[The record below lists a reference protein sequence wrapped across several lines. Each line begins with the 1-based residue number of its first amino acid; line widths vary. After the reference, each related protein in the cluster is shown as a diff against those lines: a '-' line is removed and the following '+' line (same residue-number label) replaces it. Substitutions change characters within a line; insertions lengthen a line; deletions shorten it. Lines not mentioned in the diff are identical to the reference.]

1 MPNLPSWL
9 SSSLSLNPNI
19 PNDIQGNK
27 ENSLFNTD
35 IIPENAPQVIKN
47 LARNV
52 ADILTNIQRIRGNR
66 QSLITTAILT
76 IAQNGYEAEKLGC
89 AFISE
94 QHPHD
99 MHHVYHKAIGDALHK
114 LVSLLE
120 SDGQFTGL
128 AEDMTTL
135 MKRIW
140 DDYHSQMPENNG
152 G

>member
-9 SSSLSLNPNI
+9 SSSISLNPNI

-27 ENSLFNTD
+27 KSIFNTD
-35 IIPENAPQVIKN
+35 IIPENAPQIIKDM
-47 LARNV
+47 ARNV
-52 ADILTNIQRIRGNR
+52 ADILTNVEKIRGQR
-66 QSLITTAILT
+66 QALVTTAILT
-76 IAQNGYEAEKLGC
+76 VVQNGYEAEKLGC

-94 QHPHD
+94 QEPHA
-99 MHHVYHKAIGDALHK
+99 MHHTYHKAIGDALHK

-120 SDGQFTGL
+120 SEGKFDGL